1 MANKKR
7 VDLHISVDIYNEL
20 KQIANKKD
28 ITITTLLK
36 LIIHDYLTNKT
47 EANSEE
53 TAEG

>member
-1 MANKKR
+1 MTNKKR

-36 LIIHDYLTNKT
+36 LIIHNYLANKT
-47 EANSEE
+47 EANNEE
-53 TAEG
+53 TTEG